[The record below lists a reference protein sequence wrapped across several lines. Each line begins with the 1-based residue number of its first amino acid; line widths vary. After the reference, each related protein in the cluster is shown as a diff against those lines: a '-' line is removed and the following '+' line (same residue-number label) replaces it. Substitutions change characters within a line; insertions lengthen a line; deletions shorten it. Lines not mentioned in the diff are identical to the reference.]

1 MLMKTFNKILI
12 AGAGEAGIALLR
24 ELKQR
29 GFEGRIAGFADD
41 DEYKI
46 GSSIEGVPVLGPLS
60 GISDFCSD
68 MAVTD
73 VIVAVPSA
81 SPAFINEIVYSVMSF
96 NAGINLY
103 IVPSAEK
110 FFDSVPIFPSLKEF
124 DCSDILERDQFSID
138 MKLMENF
145 FAGKKVLITGAGG
158 SIGSELCRQLLK
170 FRVKKIIALGRGE
183 NSIYNLSLIM
193 AGYAK
198 TMGGAFPEI
207 VYRIADVKDYRLLEK
222 IFQQETPDIVFH
234 AAAHK
239 HVPLMEFNEAEA
251 LQNNVLGCDNVLRAS
266 LEQGVEKFVFISTDK
281 AVRPSSI
288 MGASKRLAELVTGYY
303 RNIKGLNTAI
313 VRFGN
318 VLGSRGSVIPLFNEQ
333 IDRGGPVTVTHP
345 DVTRYFMSI
354 PEASL
359 LVLNSSAISG
369 EGEVFVLNMG
379 EQYRISEIAEKMI
392 SLRGLTPGADIK
404 IEYTGL
410 RPGEKLYEELYYKD
424 ADILPTGNSSIFL
437 VKKDS
442 TAFTEN
448 RYREL
453 IEAIRTAVPD
463 KGRSE
468 IREFIRDFVEEYNP
482 G

>member
-1 MLMKTFNKILI
+1 MKTFNKILI
-12 AGAGEAGIALLR
+12 VGAGEAGVALFR

-29 GFEGRIAGFADD
+29 GLEERIAGFADD
-41 DEYKI
+41 DKDKI
-46 GSSIEGVPVLGPLS
+46 GSSVEGVEVFGPVAR
-60 GISDFCSD
+60 ISFFCSNLS
-68 MAVTD
+68 VTD

-81 SPAFINEIVYSVMSF
+81 SPAFINEIIYSVMSF

-145 FAGKKVLITGAGG
+145 FTGKKVLITGAGG

-170 FRVKKIIALGRGE
+170 FRVAKIIALGRGE
-183 NSIYNLSLIM
+183 NSIYNLSLMM

-198 TMGGAFPEI
+198 TMGKAFPQI
-207 VYRIADVKDYRLLEK
+207 VYRIGDVKDYRLLEK
-222 IFQQETPDIVFH
+222 IFRQESPDIVFH

-239 HVPLMEFNEAEA
+239 HVPLMEFNEGEA
-251 LQNNVLGCDNVLRAS
+251 MQNNVLGCDNVLKAS
-266 LEQGVEKFVFISTDK
+266 LEYGVEKFVFISTDK

-288 MGASKRLAELVTGYY
+288 MGATKRIAELVTGYY
-303 RNIKGLNTAI
+303 KNIKGLNTAI

-359 LVLNSSAISG
+359 LVLNSAAMTGSG
-369 EGEVFVLNMG
+369 EIFVLNMG
-379 EQYRISEIAEKMI
+379 EQYRISDIAMKMI

-410 RPGEKLYEELYYKD
+410 RPGEKLYEELYYKN
-424 ADILPTGNSSIFL
+424 ADILPTGNSSIFF

-442 TAFTEN
+442 TDLSQE
-448 RYREL
+448 RYIEL
-453 IEAIRTAVPD
+453 IEKIRSDVTD
-463 KGRSE
+463 MSSNE
-468 IREFIRDFVEEYNP
+468 IREFIKGFVEEYNP
-482 G
+482 A

>member
-1 MLMKTFNKILI
+1 MKTFNKILI
-12 AGAGEAGIALLR
+12 VGAGEAGVALLR

-41 DEYKI
+41 DKGKI
-46 GSSIEGVPVLGPLS
+46 GSFVEGVQVLGPVS
-60 GISDFCSD
+60 QISSFCSD
-68 MAVTD
+68 MSVTD

-81 SPAFINEIVYSVMSF
+81 SPVFINEIIYSVMSF

-170 FRVKKIIALGRGE
+170 FRVEKIVALGRGE

-193 AGYAK
+193 GGYAK

-207 VYRIADVKDYRLLEK
+207 VYRIGDVKDYRLLEK
-222 IFQQETPDIVFH
+222 IFRQESPDIVFH

-266 LEQGVEKFVFISTDK
+266 LEHGVEKFVFISTDK
-281 AVRPSSI
+281 AVRPSSV
-288 MGASKRLAELVTGYY
+288 MGATKRIAELVTGYY

-359 LVLNSSAISG
+359 LVLNSAAISG
-369 EGEVFVLNMG
+369 EGEIFVLNMG
-379 EQYRISEIAEKMI
+379 EQYRISDIAEKMI

-410 RPGEKLYEELYYKD
+410 RPGEKLYEELYYKN

-442 TAFTEN
+442 TDLSDE
-448 RYREL
+448 RYKKL
-453 IEAIRTAVPD
+453 IKSIQSSVPD
-463 KGRSE
+463 MNSSE
-468 IREFIRDFVEEYNP
+468 IREFIKGFADEYSP
-482 G
+482 A